1 MLTKFSS
8 LMSIYVDR
16 HQHPSGSDVDFLF
29 QNVFFCLPKTWKDKG
44 VITLTTLGKELI
56 IKFST
61 TAEIPVQNWLVSS
74 FTGQHVLPP
83 CLQAAISRAMFGC
96 YWCSWLSALQVLFHQ
111 CDNDPYLSSG
121 CKSRWDDLAVPQGRQ
136 LFHAL
141 LNPNAANYGITPN
154 LKKAFFF
161 VILNLLPTCP
171 SWEHCF
177 LLECYQKP
185 KLKMLFVKHH
195 GVLIE

>member
-1 MLTKFSS
+1 MYFP
-8 LMSIYVDR
+8 IY
-16 HQHPSGSDVDFLF
+16 
-29 QNVFFCLPKTWKDKG
+29 PK
-44 VITLTTLGKELI
+44 LGKTKEPSHWQHLGRNQLLNLLI
-56 IKFST
+56 Q
-61 TAEIPVQNWLVSS
+61 IPVQNWLANS
-74 FTGQHVLPP
+74 FTGQHVPLA
-83 CLQAAISRAMFGC
+83 CLRAAISRAMFGC

-141 LNPNAANYGITPN
+141 LNPNAANYSITPN
-154 LKKAFFF
+154 LKKKPFF

-177 LLECYQKP
+177 LLEWYQCCLWSSKVYW
-185 KLKMLFVKHH
+185 LSN
-195 GVLIE
+195 